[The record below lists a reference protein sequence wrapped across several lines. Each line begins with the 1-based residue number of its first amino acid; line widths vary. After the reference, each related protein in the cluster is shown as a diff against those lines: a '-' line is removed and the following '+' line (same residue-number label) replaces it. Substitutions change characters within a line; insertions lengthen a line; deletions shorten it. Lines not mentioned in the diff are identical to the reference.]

1 MLNNFK
7 WLNNP
12 LLTNPLIDKGTN
24 IPQTDVKSEET
35 LSFLDV
41 TNLNFNTAGVG
52 SGLSFIKPLVRT
64 KEESPTRPEV
74 GIKPEVS
81 VKANIPKGTAPFN
94 QAFDNVER
102 RIPGIRKYRA
112 FLTDLAARES
122 SFRPDARAKNKSGT
136 ALGYFQFMPFNR
148 KGINEEEFVNNPE
161 LQIEMAWKLLNDFKN
176 SFTKYDWEA
185 ANDKGYSESAM
196 IAGAW
201 LGGARGVKRLLHS
214 RINTSDNLGTSVK
227 NYMDNFN
234 NII

>member
-12 LLTNPLIDKGTN
+12 LLTNPLIDKETN

-35 LSFLDV
+35 LNFLDI

-52 SGLSFIKPLVRT
+52 SGLSFIKPLVGT
-64 KEESPTRPEV
+64 SPTKPPVEIKEESP
-74 GIKPEVS
+74 
-81 VKANIPKGTAPFN
+81 VKANVSKGTAPFN

-148 KGINEEEFVNNPE
+148 KGIDEEEFINNPE

-185 ANDKGYSESAM
+185 ANDKGYTESAM

-201 LGGARGVKRLLHS
+201 LGGAKGVKKLLHS

-227 NYMDNFN
+227 NYMDRFN
-234 NII
+234 KLV

>member
-12 LLTNPLIDKGTN
+12 LLTNPLIDKETD

-41 TNLNFNTAGVG
+41 TNLNFNTAGIG
-52 SGLSFIKPLVRT
+52 SGLSFIKPTIR
-64 KEESPTRPEV
+64 
-74 GIKPEVS
+74 IKPETSIKEEPPTTSIKASVS
-81 VKANIPKGTAPFN
+81 KGTEPFN

-102 RIPGIRKYRA
+102 RIPSIRKYRA

-176 SFTKYDWEA
+176 SFTKYDWEV
-185 ANDKGYSESAM
+185 ANDKGYSESAL

-201 LGGARGVKRLLHS
+201 LGGAKGVKRFLHS
-214 RINTSDNLGTSVK
+214 RINVSDNLGTSVK
-227 NYMDNFN
+227 NYMDKFN
-234 NII
+234 NLV